1 MILDNFG
8 EFADATALNTGG
20 ANTYNVGDIID
31 LGLAGQDLGNGQPVY
46 AVFQIT
52 TAATSGGSA
61 TMQFSI
67 VSDSTTTIATDG
79 NQTIHYLSRPV
90 PVATMVAG
98 YQMVVPLPAEDPD
111 YERYLAFQQVTAT
124 AAFTAGNVN
133 AFLTLDPAGWK
144 SHPDANN

>member
-1 MILDNFG
+1 
-8 EFADATALNTGG
+8 
-20 ANTYNVGDIID
+20 
-31 LGLAGQDLGNGQPVY
+31 
-46 AVFQIT
+46 
-52 TAATSGGSA
+52 
-61 TMQFSI
+61 MQFSI

-98 YQMVVPLPAEDPD
+98 YQMVVPLPAENPD